1 MKAIILKDF
10 GGVDQLQ
17 LAEVPTPEIKDG
29 EVLIAVKAISI
40 NPVDVKTRQGKGQA
54 GQFKDANPKILGWDV
69 SGIVKESR
77 SLQFEEGDAVFGL
90 VNFPGVGAG
99 YAEYVAA
106 PADQLAL
113 KPEEVDF
120 PEAAAATLAALT
132 AWQAFA
138 DYGKLKSG
146 QRILIHA
153 AAGGVGHFAVQIA
166 KYIGAHVI
174 GTASAENREFVL
186 GLGADV
192 FVDYKSEDVS
202 AVVRGVDFVL
212 DTIGGDNIDLSL
224 KTMKKGGTIVCIPS
238 GANEKVKEK
247 AEAAGMKGLKMSVQ
261 SSGEDMEHIAQM
273 LGDGD
278 LKAVVSKVFPFEQI
292 GEAHLQVESHKTRG
306 KTVVTV

>member
-1 MKAIILKDF
+1 MRAIVLKEF

-17 LAEVPTPEIKDG
+17 LAEVPTPGVREG
-29 EVLIAVKAISI
+29 EVLIEVKAISI
-40 NPVDVKTRQGKGQA
+40 NQVDVKTRQGKGAA
-54 GQFKDANPKILGWDV
+54 GQFTDVNPKILGWDV

-77 SLQFEEGDAVFGL
+77 SLQFEEGDEVFGM
-90 VNFPGVGAG
+90 VNFPGVGEV

-113 KPEEVDF
+113 KPAGVGF
-120 PEAAAATLAALT
+120 PEAAAASLCALT

-166 KYIGAHVI
+166 KYIGAYVI

-186 GLGADV
+186 GLGADEHI
-192 FVDYKSEDVS
+192 DYKSQDVS

-224 KTMKKGGTIVCIPS
+224 KTMKKGGTIVSIPS

-247 AEAAGMKGLKMSVQ
+247 AEAAGMKGLTMMVQ

-273 LGDGD
+273 LEEGVV
-278 LKAVVSKVFPFEQI
+278 KPVVSNLFPFEKM

>member
-1 MKAIILKDF
+1 MRAIVLKEF

-17 LAEVPTPEIKDG
+17 LAEVPTPGIKEG
-29 EVLIAVKAISI
+29 EVLIQVKAISI
-40 NPVDVKTRQGKGQA
+40 NPVDVKTRQGRGVA
-54 GQFKDANPKILGWDV
+54 GRYKEVDPKILGWDV
-69 SGIVKESR
+69 SGVVKESR
-77 SLQFEEGDAVFGL
+77 ALQFEEGDEVFGM
-90 VNFPGVGAG
+90 VNFPGVGEV

-113 KPEEVDF
+113 KPAGVGH
-120 PEAAAATLAALT
+120 PEAAGACLAALT

-166 KYIGAHVI
+166 KYIGAYVI

-186 GLGADV
+186 GLGADEHI
-192 FVDYKSEDVS
+192 DYKSQDVS

-224 KTMKKGGTIVCIPS
+224 KTMKKGGTIVSIPS
-238 GANEKVKEK
+238 GANDKVKEK
-247 AEAAGMKGLKMSVQ
+247 AEAAGMKGLTMLVQ

-273 LGDGD
+273 LEGGDV
-278 LKAVVSKVFPFEQI
+278 KAVVSNLFPFEKM

-306 KTVVTV
+306 KTVVTL